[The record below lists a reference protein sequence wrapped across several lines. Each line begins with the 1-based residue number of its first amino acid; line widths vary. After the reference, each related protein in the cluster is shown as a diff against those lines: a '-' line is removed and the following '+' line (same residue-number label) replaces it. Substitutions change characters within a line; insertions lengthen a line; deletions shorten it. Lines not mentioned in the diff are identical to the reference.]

1 MLKSWQKLKEFDK
14 EIDGFSYV
22 GILLFEQRNCVR
34 MKFGVGFAHERK
46 DEPDEN
52 IKTSEKA
59 NGLNCAES

>member
-1 MLKSWQKLKEFDK
+1 MTKV
-14 EIDGFSYV
+14 IDGFSYV